1 MVPPDRKKKFQLS
14 PNGLYYFDAMD
25 RENIVL
31 LLNTVPDN
39 REGFTRREFY
49 GDREAW
55 RAMHLLGFLS
65 ERDFENM
72 VRSNIIVNC
81 HVNFSDV
88 KNAKCIL
95 GPDITSLK
103 GK

>member
-1 MVPPDRKKKFQLS
+1 MVLPDREVRFQII
-14 PNGLYYFDAMD
+14 PNGLYYFNAAD
-25 RENIVL
+25 RDNIVL
-31 LLNTVPDN
+31 LLNMVSEN
-39 REGFTRREFY
+39 REGSTQREY
-49 GDREAW
+49 EGDREA
-55 RAMHLLGFLS
+55 RREMLLLGFLS